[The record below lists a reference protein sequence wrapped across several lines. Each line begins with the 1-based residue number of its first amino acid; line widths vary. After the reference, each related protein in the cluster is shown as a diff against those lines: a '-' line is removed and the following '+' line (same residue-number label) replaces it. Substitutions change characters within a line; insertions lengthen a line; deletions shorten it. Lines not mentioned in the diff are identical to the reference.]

1 MKSVKWAESSLP
13 GPLVALLRAEE
24 EKVALW
30 VGVSA
35 GAVLAL
41 PSGRHR
47 PQRQT
52 VRPLHSVHVGG
63 RAWCSPTHHRGLTKA
78 RGKAEFFT
86 HLPLLHREPHSAPPQ
101 AQPLP
106 CLPQLI
112 PASGMH
118 PSTTLSRA
126 PTPSSQKYMTETEA
140 GPREL

>member
-1 MKSVKWAESSLP
+1 MKSVKWAELSLP

-30 VGVSA
+30 VRVSA
-35 GAVLAL
+35 VAVLAL

-52 VRPLHSVHVGG
+52 VRLLHSVHVGG

-86 HLPLLHREPHSAPPQ
+86 HLPLLHLTAPPPQ

-118 PSTTLSRA
+118 PSTT
-126 PTPSSQKYMTETEA
+126 PSSQKYMIETEA
-140 GPREL
+140 GPAEL